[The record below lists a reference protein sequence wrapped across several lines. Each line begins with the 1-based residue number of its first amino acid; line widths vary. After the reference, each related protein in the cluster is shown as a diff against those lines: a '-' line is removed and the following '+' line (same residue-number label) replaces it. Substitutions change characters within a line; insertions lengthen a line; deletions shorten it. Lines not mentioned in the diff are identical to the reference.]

1 MAHRIYL
8 YNYDQ
13 KTNQTFDTHLGEW
26 NYEIPLLL
34 YPLLTEGIHVQGVE
48 FFSNREQGIVLLRQF
63 FNLLADTYQLH
74 YKKAYYEP
82 VNTMFEF
89 LEALPYDSFVVNATD
104 VFNMNEE
111 KHKVQAKEWL
121 EDIQEKSVFYK
132 KAIESQDIRL
142 LDTLFSGFGYSSF
155 IEILETDWIE
165 YGLGYFEEHA
175 YKKVASSIFE
185 DAGKFGLKDAKGNV
199 LAPAIYDDIFEADYY
214 YNISVVEKGD
224 LFGYLQRDG
233 KERVP
238 PIFEA
243 ASEVFD
249 FAKEPLGE
257 VKVNGKYGVLKV
269 YSNSWLIAP
278 EYDAIER
285 VSYGF
290 FGIEKEGKF
299 GVYCDEDGLIIPI
312 EAERAYAYDY
322 FPELFFLKQN
332 GTSKRKY
339 YTKKGVYLGE
349 FLEGSIVKSG
359 LCFWIKPNKFD
370 KKGRLIDNAG
380 NLILTEV
387 DQLIL
392 VDGFETLAIRKDKRW
407 HIYDSLKQCFLLE
420 GESIIKVK
428 AESNVWFK
436 SNVFI
441 LETANGLGFFDA
453 NSNKWLIAP
462 QSEIK
467 QIHYL
472 EHGFLSIQRKD
483 GHQLFDFED
492 SVSSECYDYIS
503 HPLNYRPDEGMLFLY
518 QGEKMFRMNEDKSIH
533 QVEVAEYGAIYLDRY
548 SFRGKDLEYF
558 VGFYNRWKDQVGR
571 NPEQYMAVETI
582 KKMAFEAKGD
592 RNYEEAFR
600 LFELAAQKDDIDSW
614 VEMGLLC
621 TDPDIEPLFD
631 PQKGIFYY
639 EKAAQQNHAVA
650 WNNIGAL
657 YHNGIGYSFSMK
669 KAIQA
674 YERAAELGDGMALS
688 NLGDLYYFGEHIRQ
702 NYDLALDFYQKA
714 EKLRYYNYDKIS
726 EIFYQ
731 QRDYDNL
738 LTYLKKDYD
747 KSYSGIYYGIIYEHG
762 MGVKPDLKKA
772 IKYYE
777 QANAYA
783 NYEYATQRLV
793 YYYGEDLTFKNEK
806 KFQKWKAFAEEH
818 DFDIDS
824 N

>member
-13 KTNQTFDTHLGEW
+13 KTNQTFDNHLGEW

-48 FFSNREQGIVLLRQF
+48 FFSNKEQGIAQLRQF
-63 FNLLADTYQLH
+63 FNLLADIYQLH

-89 LEALPYDSFVVNATD
+89 LEGLPYDSFVLNATD
-104 VFNMNEE
+104 VFNMNED

-121 EDIQEKSVFYK
+121 VDIQQKSVCYK
-132 KAIESQDIRL
+132 KALEAQDLGL
-142 LDTLFSGFGYSSF
+142 LDALFSPYGYSSF
-155 IEILETDWIE
+155 LEILETDWIE

-175 YKKVASSIFE
+175 YKKIASSIFE
-185 DAGKFGLKDAKGNV
+185 DAEKFGLKDAKGNV

-214 YNISVVEKGD
+214 YNISVIEKGN

-238 PIFEA
+238 PIYEE

-249 FAKEPLGE
+249 FAHEPLGE
-257 VKVNGKYGVLKV
+257 VKVDGKSGILKI

-278 EYDAIER
+278 DYDAIER
-285 VSYGF
+285 VGYGF
-290 FGIEKEGKF
+290 FGVEKDGKF
-299 GVYCDEDGLIIPI
+299 GVYSSEDGFIIPV
-312 EAERAYAYDY
+312 EGESSYDYDY
-322 FPELFFLKQN
+322 FPELFFTKQK

-339 YTKKGVYLGE
+339 YTRKGVYLGE

-359 LCFWIKPNKFD
+359 ACFWGKPNKFD
-370 KKGRLIDNAG
+370 KKGRLIDEAG
-380 NLILTEV
+380 NLILEEA

-392 VDGFETLAIRKDKRW
+392 VDNFETLAIRKDKKW
-407 HIYDSLKQCFLLE
+407 HIYDSLKHRFLLE
-420 GESIIKVK
+420 GESIAKVK
-428 AESNVWFK
+428 AESNVWIK
-436 SNVFI
+436 NNAFI
-441 LETANGLGFFDA
+441 LETADGLGYFDA
-453 NSNKWLIAP
+453 NSDVWLIPP
-462 QSEIK
+462 QLDIK

-472 EHGFLSIQRKD
+472 EHGFLSIQRTNSYR
-483 GHQLFDFED
+483 LFDFEGN
-492 SVSSECYDYIS
+492 VSSESYDYIS
-503 HPLNYRPDEGMLFLY
+503 NPLNYRPDEGLLFLY
-518 QGEKMFRMNEDKSIH
+518 QGENMFRMNEDKSIH
-533 QVEVAEYGAIYLDRY
+533 QVAVLEYGAIYLDRY

-558 VGFYNRWKDQVGR
+558 VGFYNRWKNQVGS
-571 NPEQYMAVETI
+571 NSEQYMDVESI

-592 RNYEEAFR
+592 RKYEEALR
-600 LFELAAQKDDIDSW
+600 LFDLAAQKDDIDSW
-614 VEMGLLC
+614 VEIGLLC
-621 TDPDIEPLFD
+621 TDPDIESLFD
-631 PQKGIFYY
+631 PQKGIFCY
-639 EKAAQQNHAVA
+639 EKAALQNHAVA
-650 WNNIGAL
+650 WNNIGVL
-657 YHNGIGYSFSMK
+657 YQNGIGHSFDIK

-674 YERAAELGDGMALS
+674 YERSAELGDGMALS
-688 NLGDLYYFGEHIRQ
+688 NLGDLHYFGEYVAQ
-702 NYDLALDFYQKA
+702 NYDLALAFYQKA
-714 EKLRYYNYDKIS
+714 EMLRYYNYDKIS

-731 QRDYDNL
+731 QRDYGNL
-738 LTYLKKDYD
+738 LVYLKKDYD
-747 KSYSGIYYGIIYEHG
+747 QSYSGIYYGIIYEHG
-762 MGVKPDLKKA
+762 MGVKSDLKKA
-772 IKYYE
+772 IKYFE
-777 QANAYA
+777 QANSYS